1 MSFAMICLSIW
12 DIPNELRFFCFYLGG
27 FSGMASPILYSF
39 VNTRLSDSYGER
51 GLVISSMMTIGFA
64 MQIWIPLFTFPTIQ
78 APKFPHGYP
87 AALVFE
93 VAMWGIFMA
102 GVWYMA
108 RWKLRQNR
116 SDEERVLG
124 VGSGTGS
131 LVEDEKKG
139 LEGSEISSGIVTP
152 EESVV
157 PELTE
162 SRVSNNIRK

>member
-1 MSFAMICLSIW
+1 
-12 DIPNELRFFCFYLGG
+12 
-27 FSGMASPILYSF
+27 
-39 VNTRLSDSYGER
+39 
-51 GLVISSMMTIGFA
+51 
-64 MQIWIPLFTFPTIQ
+64 
-78 APKFPHGYP
+78 
-87 AALVFE
+87 
-93 VAMWGIFMA
+93 
-102 GVWYMA
+102 MA